1 MKHSV
6 FRRVSLMLALIL
18 VVVSLA
24 ACSKNGANTNTGKSE
39 STPEATNAAT
49 DAGTATPEATKAA
62 DDNKKDT
69 VIKIGS
75 KDFTENLLL
84 AEIYALALED
94 KGYKVERVFNLASAV
109 VHTTLVSGDIDL
121 YPEYTGTGLL
131 SVLKLPLETDPQKVY
146 DTVKAEYEKQF
157 NLIWLDYAQA
167 NDGQG
172 LVITT
177 KVANEYGIKT
187 ISDLQKNADKLR
199 FASQG
204 EFDTREDGIPA
215 LTAKY
220 GDFKWKSSKVY
231 DNGLKYEVLKNDEAD
246 VAVAYTTEGQL
257 VDSSTYTLLEDDKYV
272 WPPYNIAP
280 VVRKDILDANPDIAD
295 VLNAIDAKIDTKTIT
310 ALNAKVDVDKQ
321 EYEEVA
327 KEFYDSIK

>member
-1 MKHSV
+1 MKKSLLKKLSLV
-6 FRRVSLMLALIL
+6 FTFILI
-18 VVVSLA
+18 VAVIA
-24 ACSKNGANTNTGKSE
+24 GCSKKSE
-39 STPEATNAAT
+39 DATT
-49 DAGTATPEATKAA
+49 D
-62 DDNKKDT
+62 KKT

-75 KDFTENLLL
+75 KDFTENLIL
-84 AEIYALALED
+84 AEIYALALEEN
-94 KGYKVERVFNLASAV
+94 GYEVERIFNLASAV
-109 VHTTLVSGDIDL
+109 VHTTIVSGDIDL

-131 SVLKLPLETDPQKVY
+131 SVLKLPIETDPQKVY

-157 NLIWLDYAQA
+157 NLVWLDYAQA

-177 KVANEYGIKT
+177 KASEEYGIKT
-187 ISDLQKNADKLR
+187 ISDLQKNAGKLK

-204 EFDTREDGIPA
+204 EFDVREDGIPA

-220 GDFKWKSSKVY
+220 GEFNWASSKVY
-231 DNGLKYEVLKNDEAD
+231 DNGLKYDVLKNGEAD

-257 VDSSTYTLLEDDKYV
+257 VDETFTLLEDDKYV

-280 VVRKDILDANPDIAD
+280 IIRKDVLDVNSDIAD
-295 VLNAIDAKIDTKTIT
+295 ILNAINEKIDTKTIT
-310 ALNAKVDVDKQ
+310 SLNAQVDVDKK

-327 KEFYDSIK
+327 KDYFESVK

>member
-1 MKHSV
+1 MKQFLLKKLSLVLVFVLAIASV
-6 FRRVSLMLALIL
+6 AG
-18 VVVSLA
+18 
-24 ACSKNGANTNTGKSE
+24 CSKKSE
-39 STPEATNAAT
+39 
-49 DAGTATPEATKAA
+49 DASS
-62 DDNKKDT
+62 DKDT

-75 KDFTENLLL
+75 KDFTENLIL

-94 KGYKVERVFNLASAV
+94 NGYKVERVFNLASSV

-146 DTVKAEYEKQF
+146 DTVKSEYEKQF
-157 NLIWLDYAQA
+157 KLIWLDYAQA

-177 KVANEYGIKT
+177 KASEEYGIKT

-220 GDFKWKSSKVY
+220 GDFNWKSSKVY

-257 VDSSTYTLLEDDKYV
+257 VDDTFTLLEDDKYV

-280 VVRKDILDANPDIAD
+280 VVRKEVLDANPDIAD
-295 VLNAIDAKIDTKTIT
+295 ILNSIDANIDTKTIT
-310 ALNAKVDVDKQ
+310 SLNAKVDVDKQ
-321 EYEEVA
+321 EYEDVA
-327 KEFYDSIK
+327 KEYYDSIKK

>member
-1 MKHSV
+1 MKKIIFSKL
-6 FRRVSLMLALIL
+6 SLIL
-18 VVVSLA
+18 VLVLITASLA
-24 ACSKNGANTNTGKSE
+24 GCA
-39 STPEATNAAT
+39 
-49 DAGTATPEATKAA
+49 
-62 DDNKKDT
+62 KKEET
-69 VIKIGS
+69 IIKIGS
-75 KDFTENLLL
+75 KDFTENLVL

-109 VHTTLVSGDIDL
+109 VHTTIVSGDIDL

-157 NLIWLDYAQA
+157 GLVWLDYAQA

-177 KVANEYGIKT
+177 AASEQYGVKT

-220 GDFKWKSSKVY
+220 GDFNWKSSKVY
-231 DNGLKYEVLKNDEAD
+231 DNGLKYEVLKSDEAD

-257 VDSSTYTLLEDDKYV
+257 VDPAFTLLEDDKYV

-280 VVRKDILDANPDIAD
+280 IIRKEVLDANPDIAD
-295 VLNAIDAKIDTKTIT
+295 ILNSIDAGIDTKTIT
-310 ALNAKVDVDKQ
+310 SLNAKVDVDKQ

-327 KEFYDSIK
+327 KEYYETIK